1 LTVIIDTHVHLDR
14 PGPAVD
20 QAELATLLR
29 RADAAGIERL
39 LLAGSVMQPG
49 THPSL
54 EGVRAV
60 NDQTMAAV
68 RQEPDRLWGLCYVNP
83 RHGQAAREEIL
94 RCVRDGGLCG
104 IKLWVAA
111 RAGDRVV
118 DVVAETAVE
127 LGVAVLQH
135 AWDHTPGSPPD
146 QSRSTDVAELA
157 GRFPALRIQMAHM
170 NGVGCR
176 GLNEVA
182 GFANVWVDTAGAQPL
197 TGTLEYALERLGP
210 GRIVFGSDYPV
221 REFGVKLASVR
232 ATVGDE
238 SVRRALLHDNAL
250 ALWNKGGSTRT

>member
-1 LTVIIDTHVHLDR
+1 VIIDAHVHLDR
-14 PGPAVD
+14 PGAAVD

-39 LLAGSVMQPG
+39 LLAGSVMQAG

-54 EGVRAV
+54 KDVRAV

-83 RHGQAAREEIL
+83 RHGRAAREEIL

-104 IKLWVAA
+104 IKLWVAT
-111 RAGDRVV
+111 RAGDEVV

-146 QSRSTDVAELA
+146 QSRSPDVAELA
-157 GRFPALRIQMAHM
+157 GRFPDLRIQMAHM

-182 GFANVWVDTAGAQPL
+182 DFANVWVDTAGAQPL
-197 TGTLEYALERLGP
+197 TGTLAYALERLGP

-232 ATVGDE
+232 AAVSDE
-238 SVRRALLHDNAL
+238 SIRLALLHDNAL
-250 ALWNKGGSTRT
+250 ALWGKRGSTRT